1 MLVFISDLHF
11 VDGSA
16 GEHNP
21 PTKAFEYFFDDL
33 VSIAGKESNRI
44 KEIKIVLLG
53 DVFDLL
59 RTEKWFPVDAN
70 ERPWGYDE
78 AKIEDH
84 ARKILTGILSHGE
97 NPGTFQLIRDRVKS
111 LKDQC
116 QQFAQ
121 CRLESEPRLFYIP
134 GNHDRLVNKYSS
146 LRVMACDCLGM
157 PRQWH
162 NPADPF
168 PHTHDDLRYGV
179 FARHGHEFDIFNY
192 ESGASYTL
200 PDYER
205 VPIGDPIT
213 TELVARL
220 PFEADLYLQDQG
232 MPPQERQPI
241 KTRLQEIENVRPM
254 GAVIE
259 WLLYQVQQEEEPMI
273 QQAIEAAISQAIK
286 LFEGLNYVRLWYERH
301 DRWTNPLDEADKIQT
316 FLWLLSKLK
325 LSTLSELMPLV
336 ERVKGLSLFAKD
348 DLREAAPHDLSQLD
362 PRFRYVV
369 YGHTHEPLVAALRS
383 DPPLTGDSQLLEKV
397 YLNTGTWRSRYYQ
410 ADVDHSFMSWKN
422 MTYVIFY
429 REDERIGRKADFET
443 WTGSL
448 KTV

>member
-16 GEHNP
+16 GEHNLSP
-21 PTKAFEYFFDDL
+21 RAFEYFFDHL
-33 VSIAGKESNRI
+33 VAIAGKESNQI

-59 RTEKWFPVDAN
+59 RTEKWFPYDVN
-70 ERPWGYDE
+70 ERPWGDNE
-78 AKIEDH
+78 QKIEEH
-84 ARKILTGILSHGE
+84 AGEIMAAILSHPE
-97 NPGTFQLIRDRVKS
+97 NYKTFQTIRDEVAR
-111 LKDQC
+111 LKDRC
-116 QQFAQ
+116 QQFDQ

-146 LRVMACDCLGM
+146 LRSEVCKCLGI
-157 PRQWH
+157 PREWH

-168 PHTHDDLRYGV
+168 LHDNEDLRYGV
-179 FARHGHEFDIFNY
+179 FARHGHEFDVFNY
-192 ESGASYTL
+192 ESGASFTL

-220 PFEADLYLQDQG
+220 PYEADLYLEGQG
-232 MPPQERQPI
+232 MPLNERESI
-241 KTRLQEIENVRPM
+241 KARLQEIENVRPLS
-254 GAVIE
+254 AVIE
-259 WLLYQVQQEEEPMI
+259 WLLYRVQQEDEPVVK
-273 QQAIEAAISQAIK
+273 QAIEFGIDKAIG
-286 LFEGLNYVRLWYERH
+286 LFNELNYVKLWFERH
-301 DRWTNPLDEADKIQT
+301 DRWGFDEADKIQV
-316 FLWLLSKLK
+316 FLALLSKLK
-325 LSTLSELMPLV
+325 LSTMDSFMHLV
-336 ERVKGLSLFAKD
+336 ERAKGMGFFVKD
-348 DLREAAPHDLSQLD
+348 DLREAAPQELSRLD

-383 DPPLTGDSQLLEKV
+383 DAPLPGDTRPLEKV

-410 ADVDHSFMSWKN
+410 ADADRSFMSWKN

-429 REDERIGRKADFET
+429 REDERKGRKADFET

>member
-21 PTKAFEYFFDDL
+21 PTKAFDYFFEDL
-33 VSIAGKESNRI
+33 VSIAGKESNQI

-59 RTEKWFPVDAN
+59 RTEKWFPFDEN

-78 AKIEDH
+78 AAIEKH
-84 ARKILTGILSHGE
+84 AQEILAGILSHPE
-97 NPGTFQLIRDRVKS
+97 NSQTFLTIRDGVKS
-111 LKDQC
+111 LKDRC

-121 CRLESEPRLFYIP
+121 CRLESDPRLFYIP

-146 LRVMACDCLGM
+146 LRVEVCKCLGI
-157 PRQWH
+157 PRDQH
-162 NPADPF
+162 NPANPF
-168 PHTHDDLRYGV
+168 LHAHEDLRYGA
-179 FARHGHEFDIFNY
+179 FGRHGHEFDIFNY

-220 PFEADLYLQDQG
+220 PYEVDLYLRGQG
-232 MPPQERQPI
+232 IPLNERKPI
-241 KTRLQEIENVRPM
+241 KARLQEIENVRPLS
-254 GAVIE
+254 AVIE
-259 WLLYQVQQEEEPMI
+259 WLLYQVQQEEAPVVK
-273 QQAIEAAISQAIK
+273 QAIESAINKSIH
-286 LFEGLNYVRLWYERH
+286 LFNGLNYVKLWYERH
-301 DRWTNPLDEADKIQT
+301 DRWDNPIDEADKIQT
-316 FLWLLSKLK
+316 FLFLLEKLK
-325 LSTLSELMPLV
+325 LPALDELLHLLD
-336 ERVKGLSLFAKD
+336 RVKETGFFMTD
-348 DLREAAPHDLSQLD
+348 DLRKAAPQELSRLD

-383 DPPLTGDSQLLEKV
+383 DPPLAGDSRPLEKI
-397 YLNTGTWRSRYYQ
+397 YLNTGTWRSRYYE
-410 ADVDHSFMSWKN
+410 ADEDRSFMSWKN
-422 MTYVIFY
+422 MTYIIFY

-443 WTGSL
+443 WTGTL
-448 KTV
+448 K

>member
-21 PTKAFEYFFDDL
+21 PTKAFEYFFEDL

-53 DVFDLL
+53 DMFDLL
-59 RTEKWFPVDAN
+59 RTEEWFPYDAN
-70 ERPWGYDE
+70 ERPWGDDE
-78 AKIEDH
+78 GKIKTHAKE
-84 ARKILTGILSHGE
+84 ILAKILSHRE
-97 NPGTFQLIRDRVKS
+97 NVQTFQTIRDGIKNLR
-111 LKDQC
+111 DNC

-121 CRLESEPRLFYIP
+121 CRLESAPRLFYIP
-134 GNHDRLVNKYSS
+134 GNHDRLVNKYKS
-146 LRVMACDCLGM
+146 LRVEVCKCLGI
-157 PRQWH
+157 PKKWH
-162 NPADPF
+162 DPADPF
-168 PHTHDDLRYGV
+168 PHIYDDLRYGV

-220 PFEADLYLQDQG
+220 PYEADLYLQGQG
-232 MPPQERQPI
+232 MPPKEREPI
-241 KTRLQEIENVRPM
+241 KARLQEIENVRPLS
-254 GAVIE
+254 AVIE
-259 WLLYQVQQEEEPMI
+259 WLLYRVRQEEEPVV
-273 QQAIEAAISQAIK
+273 QQAIESAIDKAIG
-286 LFEGLNYVRLWYERH
+286 LFNGLNYVKLWFERH
-301 DRWTNPLDEADKIQT
+301 DRWGFDEADKIQI
-316 FLWLLSKLK
+316 FLSLLTKLK
-325 LSTLSELMPLV
+325 LSTMDSFMHLV
-336 ERVKGLSLFAKD
+336 GKVKSMGFFAKD
-348 DLREAAPHDLSQLD
+348 NLREAAPRELSRLD
-362 PRFRYVV
+362 SRFRYVV

-383 DPPLTGDSQLLEKV
+383 DPPLVGDFRPMEKV

-422 MTYVIFY
+422 MTFVIFY

-443 WTGSL
+443 WTGTL

>member
-16 GEHNP
+16 GEHNL

-33 VSIAGKESNRI
+33 VSIASKESNQI

-59 RTEKWFPVDAN
+59 RTEEWFPVDEN
-70 ERPWGYDE
+70 KRPWGYDE
-78 AKIEDH
+78 AEIEKH
-84 ARKILTGILSHGE
+84 AQEILKKILTHKE
-97 NPGTFQLIRDRVKS
+97 NSQTFQTIKDGVKS
-111 LKDQC
+111 LKDRC
-116 QQFAQ
+116 QKFAQ
-121 CRLESEPRLFYIP
+121 CRLESDPRLFYIP

-146 LRVMACDCLGM
+146 LRVEVCKCLGI
-157 PRQWH
+157 PRNWH

-168 PHTHDDLRYGV
+168 PHVHEDLRYGV

-192 ESGASYTL
+192 EGGASYTL

-213 TELVARL
+213 TELVSRL
-220 PFEADLYLQDQG
+220 PYEAGLYLQGQG
-232 MPPQERQPI
+232 MPLDEIQPI
-241 KTRLQEIENVRPM
+241 KARLQEIENVRPLSS
-254 GAVIE
+254 VIE
-259 WLLYQVQQEEEPMI
+259 WLLYQVKQEEEPVVK
-273 QQAIEAAISQAIK
+273 QAIEAAIDKAIN
-286 LFEGLNYVRLWYERH
+286 LFNELNYVKLWFERH
-301 DRWTNPLDEADKIQT
+301 DRWGFDEADKIKV
-316 FLWLLSKLK
+316 FLSLLIKLK
-325 LSTLSELMPLV
+325 LSTMDSFMNLV
-336 ERVKGLSLFAKD
+336 EKAKGMGFFVKD
-348 DLREAAPHDLSQLD
+348 DLREAAPQELSRLD

-383 DPPLTGDSQLLEKV
+383 DPPLAGDPRPLEKV
-397 YLNTGTWRSRYYQ
+397 YLNTGTWRSRYYK
-410 ADVDHSFMSWKN
+410 ADQDRSFIGWKN

-429 REDERIGRKADFET
+429 REDERKERKADFET
-443 WTGSL
+443 WTGTL

>member
-33 VSIAGKESNRI
+33 VSIASKESNQI

-59 RTEKWFPVDAN
+59 RTEKWFPFDEN
-70 ERPWGYDE
+70 ERPWGYGE
-78 AKIEDH
+78 AEIEKH
-84 ARKILTGILSHGE
+84 AQEILTKILTHKE
-97 NPGTFQLIRDRVKS
+97 NSQTFQTIKDGVES
-111 LKDQC
+111 LKDRC
-116 QQFAQ
+116 QKFAQ
-121 CRLESEPRLFYIP
+121 CRLESTPRLFYIP

-146 LRVMACDCLGM
+146 LRVEVCKCLGI
-157 PRQWH
+157 PREWH

-168 PHTHDDLRYGV
+168 PHVHEDLRYGV

-192 ESGASYTL
+192 EGGSSYTL

-213 TELVARL
+213 TELVSRL
-220 PFEADLYLQDQG
+220 PYEAGLYLQGQG
-232 MPPQERQPI
+232 MPLDEIQPI
-241 KTRLQEIENVRPM
+241 KARLQEIENVRPLS
-254 GAVIE
+254 AVIE
-259 WLLYQVQQEEEPMI
+259 WLLYQVKQEEEPVVK
-273 QQAIEAAISQAIK
+273 QAIEAAIDKAIT
-286 LFEGLNYVRLWYERH
+286 LFNELNYVKLWFERH
-301 DRWTNPLDEADKIQT
+301 DRWGFDEADKIRV
-316 FLWLLSKLK
+316 FLSLLTKLR
-325 LSTLSELMPLV
+325 LSTMDSFMHLV
-336 ERVKGLSLFAKD
+336 EKAKDMGFFVKD
-348 DLREAAPHDLSQLD
+348 DLREAAPQELSRLD

-369 YGHTHEPLVAALRS
+369 YGHTHEPLVVALRS
-383 DPPLTGDSQLLEKV
+383 DAPLAGDPRPLEKV
-397 YLNTGTWRSRYYQ
+397 YLNTGTWRSRYYK
-410 ADVDHSFMSWKN
+410 ADQDRSFMRWKN

-429 REDERIGRKADFET
+429 REDERKERKADFET
-443 WTGSL
+443 WTGTL